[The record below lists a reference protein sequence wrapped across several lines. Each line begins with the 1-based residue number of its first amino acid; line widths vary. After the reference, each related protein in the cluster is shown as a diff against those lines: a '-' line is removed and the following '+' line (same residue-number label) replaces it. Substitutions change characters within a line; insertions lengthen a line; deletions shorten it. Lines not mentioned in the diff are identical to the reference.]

1 MLTCRNVADRASALI
16 DGELSAWD
24 ALQTRLHLAICAG
37 CTRFIDHIRATDRV
51 TSEIAE
57 SDDALQHEAEHG
69 RFAEVLSM
77 LRRER
82 QQRR

>member
-24 ALQTRLHLAICAG
+24 ALRIRLHLAICRG
-37 CTRFIDHIRATDRV
+37 CTRFIGQMRATDRV
-51 TSEIAE
+51 TCEIAE
-57 SDDALQHEAEHG
+57 SDDALQHEAEDG
-69 RFAEVLSM
+69 RFAEVLSI

-82 QQRR
+82 QQP